1 VFVSSVT
8 SFDLGIGSLI
18 HDLLKGRMHRRS
30 GLDDSLKQIQN
41 GRRNWFK
48 VSGDQSRHVQDF
60 VNRAQ
65 VLSPVVLNVTGAQS
79 SAFAID

>member
-1 VFVSSVT
+1 
-8 SFDLGIGSLI
+8 
-18 HDLLKGRMHRRS
+18 MHRRS
-30 GLDDSLKQIQN
+30 GLDDSLKQIQK

>member
-1 VFVSSVT
+1 VFVGSET

-18 HDLLKGRMHRRS
+18 HDLLKSRMHRQS
-30 GLDDSLKQIQN
+30 GLDDSLKQIRN
-41 GRRNWFK
+41 GRRDWFK

-65 VLSPVVLNVTGAQS
+65 VLSPVVLNVQARS
-79 SAFAID
+79 LLHLL